1 MSIVVMGGAG
11 FIGRRMIPLLAA
23 AGHNI
28 TCMDIDVSGARAA
41 FARCGDKVIA
51 ASYDGAIYLVRV
63 DDLTVAQALRGMT
76 QRSAAAY
83 A

>member
-28 TCMDIDVSGARAA
+28 TCVDIDAAGARAA
-41 FARCGDKVIA
+41 FARFGDKVT
-51 ASYDGAIYLVRV
+51 VR
-63 DDLTVAQALRGMT
+63 RGDVT
-76 QRSAAAY
+76 Q
-83 A
+83 